1 MAQQSKVVRCPI
13 CTFNVHLP
21 RGTGLSTCPH
31 CNNQL
36 VHSAK
41 DDDAIDT
48 LETTHYLDKAGLNP
62 KNNPSDDFT
71 NSIHLNP
78 AKQVLKVL
86 RSYQADCP
94 QWFSIHKV
102 YYCCIM
108 AGLLPDE
115 VRETIDKL
123 TAEGFIEKREDT
135 IRAIPIN

>member
-1 MAQQSKVVRCPI
+1 VS
-13 CTFNVHLP
+13 
-21 RGTGLSTCPH
+21 
-31 CNNQL
+31 
-36 VHSAK
+36 SAK
-41 DDDAIDT
+41 NDDDISMLD
-48 LETTHYLDKAGLNP
+48 TTHHLDEACLNP
-62 KNNPSDDFT
+62 QTNPLDDFPT
-71 NSIHLNP
+71 SIHLSP

-86 RSYQADCP
+86 RNYRADCP